1 MARPRNTDPAQT
13 RARILSAA
21 TAAFAESGAAGT
33 STRTIAAAAGVSLAT
48 LHHHFGTKDALY
60 QACVEAM
67 YAEFAQLREVV
78 LAAAG
83 DTSEAWVI
91 DVIQRI
97 WRFALRHRTAVR
109 LTTLD
114 AVAKGIPPQQQAVLG
129 TALQAGAQVLAPMT
143 SLSTPELRL
152 TLRSLSWLLIRYVLA
167 DEAEL
172 ALIIGEPGLSGP
184 ALQDR
189 VGAHLGR
196 MAVMAV
202 CR

>member
-1 MARPRNTDPAQT
+1 MARPRNTDPAET
-13 RARILSAA
+13 RARILEAA

-33 STRTIAAAAGVSLAT
+33 STRTIAASAGVSLAT
-48 LHHHFGTKDALY
+48 LHHHFGTKEGLY
-60 QACVEAM
+60 QACVAAM
-67 YAEFAQLREVV
+67 YAEFAQLRQVV
-78 LAAAG
+78 LAATG
-83 DTSEAWVI
+83 DTSEAWVR

-114 AVAKGIPPQQQAVLG
+114 AVANGIPPHQQAVLSA
-129 TALQAGAQVLAPMT
+129 TLQAGVLGLAPMT
-143 SLSTPELRL
+143 TLPADELRL

-172 ALIIGEPGLSGP
+172 VMIIDEASLSGQD
-184 ALQDR
+184 LQDR